1 MRTTCKALLIM
12 GLIVC
17 LGGLAQSQQKG
28 KGRGFG
34 FGGGGPAQLLNNKSV
49 QTELKM
55 TDEQITKAKDLAKE
69 INDKHKDDFAAA
81 RAIEDR
87 EERGQKMQALNKTV
101 TEEVMKGLPDVLNP
115 DQVKRFKQITVQTQ
129 GVRAFSDE
137 TVQKELKLTDD
148 QKDKI
153 KTISD
158 DLGQESRSIF
168 QSGGDFQENF
178 KKVQGLQKEASEKIT
193 AVLTDDQKKT
203 WKEMVGEPFDYKP
216 EPFQGKKKG

>member
-1 MRTTCKALLIM
+1 MRTTCKALLIL

-115 DQVKRFKQITVQTQ
+115 DQVKRFKQITLQTQ

-153 KTISD
+153 KTIND
-158 DLGQESRSIF
+158 DMRQEMQSVF
-168 QSGGDFQENF
+168 SGGGDPQENR
-178 KKVQGLQKEASEKIT
+178 KKMQTLQKETMEKVS

-203 WKEMVGEPFDYKP
+203 WKEMTGEPFEVKF
-216 EPFQGKKKG
+216 EFQGKKKG

>member
-1 MRTTCKALLIM
+1 M

-153 KTISD
+153 KTIND
-158 DLGQESRSIF
+158 DMRQEMQSVF
-168 QSGGDFQENF
+168 SGGGDPQENR
-178 KKVQGLQKEASEKIT
+178 KKMQTLQKETMEKVS

-203 WKEMVGEPFDYKP
+203 WKEMTGEPFEVKF
-216 EPFQGKKKG
+216 EFQGKKKG